1 MIRRIILLKLIYL
14 EIKKKVRK
22 TTGQYAGSQRK

>member
-14 EIKKKVRK
+14 EIKKQVRN